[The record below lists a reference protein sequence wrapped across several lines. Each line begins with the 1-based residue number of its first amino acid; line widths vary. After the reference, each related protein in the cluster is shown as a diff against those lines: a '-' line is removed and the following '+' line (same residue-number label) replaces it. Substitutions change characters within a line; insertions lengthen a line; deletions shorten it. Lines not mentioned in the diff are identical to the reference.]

1 VKGIY
6 VADELDNLPKIPNAH
21 LSGALL
27 SQPASLEQWHR
38 RLTHCSPL
46 TIKQMSTGNLVD
58 GLNISDTDLHGK
70 CEDCVIG
77 QQVRRPFNGFTKKGL
92 DPLELV
98 SFDLWE
104 PSQVQSAG
112 GKVYF
117 MPIVDGGLSYKY
129 GAYLSDKSDSST
141 IAAFDAFRATTEV
154 LLGHKVCH
162 IRTDQAYDTSAWREY
177 C

>member
-1 VKGIY
+1 MY

-21 LSGALL
+21 LSGASLL
-27 SQPASLEQWHR
+27 QPTSLEQWHHQ
-38 RLTHCSPL
+38 LTHCSPL
-46 TIKQMSTGNLVD
+46 TIKQMSTENLVD
-58 GLNISDTDLHGK
+58 GLNISDTDLRGK

-77 QQVRRPFNGFTKKGL
+77 RQVRRPFDRFTEKGL

-98 SFDLWE
+98 SFDLWG
-104 PSQVQSAG
+104 PLRVQSAG

-141 IAAFDAFRATTEV
+141 IATFDAFQATTEV
-154 LLGHKVCH
+154 LSGHKVCRIH
-162 IRTDQAYDTSAWREY
+162 TN
-177 C
+177 